1 MYQDIEVIDC
11 LDSEPNTD
19 HTVNT
24 TDRTPLTAKKLAE
37 LLGTTERTVFK
48 YANRLLEAW
57 HWLPESEF
65 RSEGIYTTKAL
76 VEMRRLKEIGKA
88 SEYAKVVTAENQKP
102 APQQA
107 IVKATAAIV
116 PARHTEALETKLAT
130 IQKNTTALN
139 VSVQDR
145 IATIKQRIADES
157 NRTKNNQTVLGEL
170 EAQQAI
176 ARGVE
181 KGLKI
186 FELEQQAAA
195 ATLEQLTLEKLHQ
208 G

>member
-1 MYQDIEVIDC
+1 MYQDIEIIGC
-11 LDSEPNTD
+11 PLSEPHTD
-19 HTVNT
+19 RTVLNA
-24 TDRTPLTAKKLAE
+24 DRTPLTAKKLAE

-65 RSEGIYTTKAL
+65 RTDGIYTDKAL
-76 VEMRRLKEIGKA
+76 DEMRRLKAIGKS
-88 SEYAKVVTAENQKP
+88 SEYALAVAIENQKP
-102 APQQA
+102 ATQQA
-107 IVKATAAIV
+107 TTKATAAIV

-130 IQKNTTALN
+130 IQRNTTALN
-139 VSVQDR
+139 VSVQSRISTIKDR
-145 IATIKQRIADES
+145 IATEA
-157 NRTKNNQTVLGEL
+157 NRTKTNQTVLDEL

-176 ARGVE
+176 ARGIE

-186 FELEQQAAA
+186 FKLEQQAAA
-195 ATLEQLTLEKLHQ
+195 ATVEQLTLEKLQQ